1 MSNEFDHTV
10 QAENVLLRQRIT
22 ELEETVARL
31 RHQLEH
37 HRHQQPD
44 SIANHQ
50 RIQAELCQS
59 EERFRML
66 AEHARDI
73 IFRSR
78 LFPTITCEYISP
90 SVQDVLGH
98 PPEAYYADPYLPLKT
113 VHPDDYTLLET
124 LLRNPTLFDS
134 SVVVRHF
141 CNREEV
147 YLEQHHWLVFDSN
160 GSPLAIEG
168 IIRDITE
175 HKRMGE
181 ALRQSEE
188 RYRGIIEQSID
199 GIVMTDE
206 YVHCVEWNAGAERIT
221 GLRRDDILGQPIW
234 DVMFQVVLEDRKTPQ
249 AYAHFKTMFQTFF
262 ETGDAPWLR
271 QFKEGTFHRPDGT
284 VGYAQYLAFPITTA
298 QGKCLGAILRDITE
312 RRQMEAAIKE
322 SAERFRALFEG
333 TQNPITIFDQDATIV
348 MVNPAGA
355 KALNQT
361 IEACIGKTI
370 DDLLP
375 HPRDITKER
384 VHQVIA
390 TGEPLYVEDTVHLP
404 GGKRWFWTVLQP
416 VTTAGQTVVQSIS
429 YDITEQRRAEEA
441 LQESQTLTQALIDNM
456 PASVFVK
463 DCHSRLLMVNRHLA
477 AVYQYTSAEMA
488 GLHECDFLPEAIVA
502 AHANEDQRI
511 ITAGETLTV
520 EEVVTDAHGARTL
533 LIIKFP
539 LYDDENNVYA
549 IGGFG
554 TDITERTQMEQELRQ
569 AKDAA
574 EAATRAKSEFL
585 ATMSHE
591 IRTPLNA
598 IIGLTTLLLDNDL
611 GDTQRDYVQTIRVS
625 GDALLTIINDILDFS
640 KIESGRLDL
649 EHHPFNLRTCVEE
662 VLELLATRAA
672 EKTLDL
678 AYWMDAD
685 IPETIVGDI
694 TRVRQVLVNLV
705 SNGIKFTDTG
715 EVVIAIEAQ
724 QRGGDAAT
732 NDPTTAHN
740 TRCTYHIHVR
750 DTGIGIP
757 PDRFN
762 RLFRSFSQLDTSTT
776 REYGG
781 TGLGLAI
788 CKRLIELM
796 GGTIQVT
803 SEPGTGSTFSLTLP
817 AEVVP
822 TDPAPYLK
830 PDQQLMQG
838 KRVLIVTNQH
848 TSGQI
853 IQRYTEQW
861 GMQTTSANEPTDT
874 LARLRQQ
881 EPCDVI
887 ILDMPPAESEGQQLV
902 EALRAAAQNPSLPIV
917 GYRTL
922 ATQQSMGVQMPAR
935 SIALLLKPVRPAL
948 LYQAQTSVLSGGKRP
963 TTLPTQHLL
972 DPTMALRHPLRIL
985 LAEDNVINQKVARHL
1000 LDKLGYCADV
1010 AANGYE
1016 VLDALRRTSYD
1027 VVLMDVEMPDMDGI
1041 EATRRIRGEWHNLP
1055 PYIIAMTAHAMDG
1068 AREWCL
1074 SVGMDDYLGKPV
1086 RVEDLVEKLR
1096 NVKHPTRR
1104 ANP

>member
-1 MSNEFDHTV
+1 MSAEFDHTIR
-10 QAENVLLRQRIT
+10 AENVVLRQRIA
-22 ELEETVARL
+22 ELEETVAGL
-31 RHQLEH
+31 RRQ
-37 HRHQQPD
+37 
-44 SIANHQ
+44 
-50 RIQAELCQS
+50 
-59 EERFRML
+59 
-66 AEHARDI
+66 
-73 IFRSR
+73 
-78 LFPTITCEYISP
+78 
-90 SVQDVLGH
+90 
-98 PPEAYYADPYLPLKT
+98 
-113 VHPDDYTLLET
+113 
-124 LLRNPTLFDS
+124 
-134 SVVVRHF
+134 
-141 CNREEV
+141 
-147 YLEQHHWLVFDSN
+147 LEQHPSDSMTRHH
-160 GSPLAIEG
+160 G
-168 IIRDITE
+168 IQE
-175 HKRMGE
+175 E
-181 ALRQSEE
+181 LRQSEE

-206 YVHCVEWNAGAERIT
+206 RGHCVEWNTGAERIT
-221 GLRRDDILGQPIW
+221 GLRRDDVLGQPIW
-234 DVMFQVVLEDRKTPQ
+234 DVMFRVITEERRTPQ
-249 AYAHFKTMFQTFF
+249 AYERFKTMFQAFF
-262 ETGDAPWLR
+262 ENGDAPWLR
-271 QFKEGTFHRPDGT
+271 QFKEGTFHRADGT
-284 VGYAQYLAFPITTA
+284 IGYAQDLAFPITTA

-333 TQNPITIFDQDATIV
+333 TQNPITIFDYDGTIV
-348 MVNPAGA
+348 MINPAGA
-355 KALNQT
+355 RGLNRT
-361 IEACIGKTI
+361 VEECVGKPL
-370 DDLLP
+370 DDLLSVGSGNP
-375 HPRDITKER
+375 LQRIQ
-384 VHQVIA
+384 QVIA
-390 TGEPLYVEDTVHLP
+390 TGEPLYVEDMVHLP
-404 GGKRWFWTVLQP
+404 GGPRWFWTVLQP
-416 VTTAGQTVVQSIS
+416 VKASGQTVVQSIS

-477 AVYQYTSAEMA
+477 AVYQYTPAQMA
-488 GLHECDFLPEAIVA
+488 GLHERDFLPEEIVA

-511 ITAGETLTV
+511 ITTGETLTV
-520 EEVVTDAHGARTL
+520 EEVITDANGSRTL

-554 TDITERTQMEQELRQ
+554 TDITERTRMEQELRQ

-574 EAATRAKSEFL
+574 ESATRAKSEFL

-662 VLELLATRAA
+662 VLELMATRAA
-672 EKTLDL
+672 EKDLDL
-678 AYWMDAD
+678 AYWMDTNT
-685 IPETIVGDI
+685 PETIVGDI

-705 SNGIKFTDTG
+705 SNGIKFTDAG
-715 EVVIAIEAQ
+715 EVSIAVEAKPSEN
-724 QRGGDAAT
+724 RGPGAGSRAAQAPAAPPPPWY
-732 NDPTTAHN
+732 DI
-740 TRCTYHIHVR
+740 HIHVR

-757 PDRFN
+757 PNRFG

-796 GGTIQVT
+796 GGTIQVDST
-803 SEPGTGSTFSLTLP
+803 PGKGSTFSITLP
-817 AEVVP
+817 AEGVP
-822 TDPAPYLK
+822 TDPSPLLVSN
-830 PDQQLMQG
+830 PPPLQG

-848 TSGQI
+848 TSGQNT
-853 IQRYTEQW
+853 QRYVEQW
-861 GMQTTSANEPTDT
+861 GMQPTPANEPADA
-874 LARLRQQ
+874 LARLHQQ
-881 EPCDVI
+881 EHFDAI
-887 ILDMPPAESEGQQLV
+887 ILDMPRSESDGQQLV
-902 EALRAAAQNPSLPIV
+902 EELRAAAQNPSLPIV

-922 ATQQSMGVQMPAR
+922 ATQQSMGIQMAAHHV
-935 SIALLLKPVRPAL
+935 ALLLKPVRPAL
-948 LYQAQTSVLSGGKRP
+948 LSQALTSVLGGGSRAAP
-963 TTLPTQHLL
+963 IPAQNLL
-972 DPTMALRHPLRIL
+972 DPTMAQRHPLRIL

-1000 LDKLGYCADV
+1000 LDKLGYSADV

-1016 VLDALRRTSYD
+1016 VLDALRRTAYD

-1041 EATRRIRGEWHNLP
+1041 EATRRIRGEWHNSP

-1096 NVKHPTRR
+1096 NVKHPAARPR
-1104 ANP
+1104 P